1 MYAKQKKFKKSIEDS
16 IRYKTNVDS
25 NMNVDTMQY

>member
-1 MYAKQKKFKKSIEDS
+1 MQNKKNLKSPIEDS

-25 NMNVDTMQY
+25 NMNVDTMQ